1 MNLSSYISIFDDWD
15 LLQPSLA
22 SVAPIVDEIVV
33 VDGAYEW
40 MTPYLDTMTRKASRS
55 RDEVYDVLAT
65 FGKKIRV
72 INGVWRHETHKRQM
86 GYEACAGRYVLRND
100 ADEVMFWDAARFA
113 DFQRAGKAVGQM
125 EMPIYVA
132 PARIRAASP
141 ASPIERQSF
150 LFDKSQI
157 SSWQHLSYLWL
168 VLPEFE
174 QATLE
179 PQNPDAIFAEPVA
192 FTAHL
197 THWRSPATAVNRAR
211 FYVMNYVRGAGAL
224 PWLRYYNYKPETGFK
239 GLFEI
244 ISPTEFDEILL
255 GHDIVAG
262 PPRFEGTVIR
272 ASGRPAPSDA
282 LFAPHYDDML
292 AALARLNDDLRHK
305 PRTIANGVQYM
316 IDASTE
322 RSLAGMQN
330 GGSVRLVFSEALTS
344 AEVEVSTLGVDGRTV
359 VAKLPVAMS
368 GRELVF
374 DVPEIAAGEIAM
386 LRRTLAVTARF
397 GPDTVYAKFWA
408 VGVS

>member
-22 SVAPIVDEIVV
+22 SIEPFVDEIVV

-40 MTPYLDTMTRKASRS
+40 MTPYLDTVTRKASRS

-86 GYEACAGRYVLRND
+86 GFEACASRYVLRND
-100 ADEVMFWDAARFA
+100 ADEVMFWDAGRFA
-113 DFQRAGKAVGQM
+113 DFVRAGQAVGQM

-132 PARIRAASP
+132 PGKIRAASLT
-141 ASPIERQSF
+141 SPIERQSF
-150 LFDKSQI
+150 LFDKTQI
-157 SSWQHLSYLWL
+157 TSWQHLSYLWL

-179 PQNPDAIFAEPVA
+179 PQNPEAIFPDPVA

-211 FYVMNYVRGAGAL
+211 FYVMNYVRGSGAL
-224 PWLRYYNYKPETGFK
+224 PWLRYYNYRPETGFK

-244 ISPTEFDEILL
+244 ISPAEFDEILL

-262 PPRFEGTVIR
+262 PPRVDGSVIR
-272 ASGRPAPSDA
+272 PSGRPGPSDA
-282 LFAPHYDDML
+282 SFAAHYDNML
-292 AALARLNDDLRHK
+292 AALTRLNGDLRDK

-316 IDASTE
+316 LDASTA
-322 RSLAGMQN
+322 RSLAGLQN
-330 GGSVRLVFSEALTS
+330 GGSVRLVFSEVLTS
-344 AEVEVSTLGVDGRTV
+344 AEAEVATLHEDGSSV
-359 VAKLPVAMS
+359 VARLPVTMN
-368 GRELVF
+368 GPELVF
-374 DVPEIAAGEIAM
+374 DMPEIAAAEIPL
-386 LRRTLAVTARF
+386 LRRTLALTGRF
-397 GPDTVYAKFWA
+397 GPDTVYATFQA
-408 VGVS
+408 ARS

>member
-40 MTPYLDTMTRKASRS
+40 MTPYLDTVTRKASRS

-113 DFQRAGKAVGQM
+113 DFVRAGQAVGQM

-132 PARIRAASP
+132 PGKIRAAS
-141 ASPIERQSF
+141 ATSPIERQSF
-150 LFDKSQI
+150 LFDKQQMT
-157 SSWQHLSYLWL
+157 SWQHLSYLWL

-174 QATLE
+174 QATLQA
-179 PQNPDAIFAEPVA
+179 QNPDAIFAEPIA

-239 GLFEI
+239 GLFDI
-244 ISPTEFDEILL
+244 ISPSEFDEILL

-262 PPRFEGTVIR
+262 PPRFDGNVIR
-272 ASGRPAPSDA
+272 PSGRPESSDA
-282 LFAPHYDDML
+282 SFAGHYDDML
-292 AALARLNDDLRHK
+292 AALARLNDELLK
-305 PRTIANGVQYM
+305 TPRTIANGVQYM
-316 IDASTE
+316 IDASTA
-322 RSLAGMQN
+322 RSLTGVQH
-330 GGSVRLVFSEALTS
+330 GGSIRLVFSEALTS
-344 AEVEVSTLGVDGRTV
+344 AEVAISTLGADGKTV
-359 VAKLPVAMS
+359 VANIPLAMS
-368 GRELVF
+368 GRDLVF
-374 DVPEIAAGEIAM
+374 EVPEIAAGEIAM
-386 LRRTLAVTARF
+386 LRRTLVLTARF
-397 GPDTVYAKFWA
+397 GPDTVYAKFRA
-408 VGVS
+408 ANPA